1 MLDRSSQAPP
11 AILRDSSR
19 VGCSAARNARESA
32 YRILRDRIIFL
43 DLKPGEALN
52 DKQLSE
58 ELRMSRTP
66 VREALIILST
76 VNMVI
81 LKPQAGTFVAPIDVG
96 WVETE
101 QFSRRALEK
110 EVIRQACTGLTEDT
124 AQLYEK
130 NLEDHAR
137 AVASSSPDRMR
148 RLLELDNAFHRIAF
162 LAVGQE
168 NSFSYMLH
176 NMQHIERLRVL
187 SMLVEDSGQL
197 TDDHGAISRAI
208 LAGDETAALY
218 WLNIHLTRY
227 RESLRL
233 TQERFPEYFHLH

>member
-1 MLDRSSQAPP
+1 MLDG
-11 AILRDSSR
+11 SSR
-19 VGCSAARNARESA
+19 AVYPAARNARESA

-52 DKQLSE
+52 DKQLSD

-76 VNMVI
+76 DNMVI
-81 LKPQAGTFVAPIDVG
+81 LKPQAGTFVAPIDSE
-96 WVETE
+96 WAEME
-101 QFSRRALEK
+101 QFSRHALEK
-110 EVIRQACTGLTEDT
+110 EVIRLACAGVDKDT

-130 NLEDHAR
+130 NLEEYAR
-137 AVASSSPDRMR
+137 EAAASSPDRLR
-148 RLLELDNAFHRIAF
+148 RLLALDNEFHRIAF
-162 LAVGQE
+162 LAVSRE
-168 NSFSYMLH
+168 NSFSYMLRT
-176 NMQHIERLRVL
+176 MQHIERLRVL
-187 SMLVEDSGQL
+187 SMLVEESVPL
-197 TDDHGAISRAI
+197 TDDHRAISRAI

-233 TQERFPEYFHLH
+233 SQERFPAYFHIH

>member
-1 MLDRSSQAPP
+1 MLDG
-11 AILRDSSR
+11 SSR
-19 VGCSAARNARESA
+19 AVYPAARNARESA

-52 DKQLSE
+52 DKQLSD

-76 VNMVI
+76 DNMVI
-81 LKPQAGTFVAPIDVG
+81 LKPQAGTFVAPIDSER
-96 WVETE
+96 VETE

-110 EVIRQACTGLTEDT
+110 EVIRQACAGMAAEM

-130 NLEDHAR
+130 NLENHAQT
-137 AVASSSPDRMR
+137 VASSSPDRMR
-148 RLLELDNAFHRIAF
+148 RLLELDNEFHRIAF
-162 LAVGQE
+162 CAVARE
-168 NSFSYMLH
+168 NSYYYMLRS
-176 NMQHIERLRVL
+176 MQHIERLRVL

-227 RESLRL
+227 RESLRQA
-233 TQERFPEYFHLH
+233 QERFPEYFHLH